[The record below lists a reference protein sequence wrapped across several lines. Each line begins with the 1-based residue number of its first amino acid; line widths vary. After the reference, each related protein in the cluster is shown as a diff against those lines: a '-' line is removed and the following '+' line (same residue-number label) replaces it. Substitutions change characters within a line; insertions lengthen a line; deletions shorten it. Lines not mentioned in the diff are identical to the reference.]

1 MSKSESSWYS
11 TSLDTGS
18 IRRVLGQTLAGADLT
33 PLNYSPLDDQPEFGV
48 LAEKRFGL
56 LKNKLASAQILVHER
71 GDHRRIQ
78 FIALGTSI
86 GSQLGTAW
94 QVRNESFGD
103 RVSVG
108 KEMPQLGQSK
118 RLVRDCVEALTS
130 SDPSVKQ
137 VG

>member
-1 MSKSESSWYS
+1 MSKSENSWYS
-11 TSLDTGS
+11 TSLDIGS
-18 IRRVLGQTLAGADLT
+18 IRRVLGQALASADLT
-33 PLNYSPLDDQPEFGV
+33 SLSYSPLDDQPEFGV

-56 LKNKLASAQILVHER
+56 LKNKLASAQILIHEK

-78 FIALGTSI
+78 FIALGTSV

-94 QVRNESFGD
+94 QVRNESFGT
-103 RVSVG
+103 RATIS

-118 RLVRDCVEALTS
+118 KLVRECVEALS
-130 SDPSVKQ
+130 LSDPSVKQ